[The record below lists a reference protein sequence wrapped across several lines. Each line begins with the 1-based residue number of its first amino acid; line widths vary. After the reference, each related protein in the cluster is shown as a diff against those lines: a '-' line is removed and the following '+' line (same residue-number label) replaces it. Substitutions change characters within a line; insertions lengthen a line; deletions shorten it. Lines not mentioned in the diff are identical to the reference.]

1 MDMNIQKYIAFLKTV
16 ELKSFTKA
24 AEALN
29 YSQSGISRMI
39 NDLEDEWG
47 VTLLERN
54 RTGLRL
60 TSDGI
65 NIYPYV
71 KNLFDEYESMQRK
84 LEELNGIKFGVIR
97 IGTFSSVATHWLP
110 QLILNFQNKYPNIK
124 FELLLV
130 NYDEIEHWILTGRV
144 DFGFLRLPTLPKL
157 STQFIHQDDFKVIV
171 PKNHF
176 LEKKDSV
183 SLNDL
188 SGLPF
193 ILLDKNGNSNITT
206 LFETMDFSPDINFT
220 TWDDYAIMAMV
231 EKGLGVSILP
241 ELILQRVQYDLT
253 ILDLDVP
260 LYRKIGIAYKE
271 EKNLSLASKKFLD
284 LLFFE

>member
-71 KNLFDEYESMQRK
+71 KN
-84 LEELNGIKFGVIR
+84 
-97 IGTFSSVATHWLP
+97 
-110 QLILNFQNKYPNIK
+110 
-124 FELLLV
+124 
-130 NYDEIEHWILTGRV
+130 
-144 DFGFLRLPTLPKL
+144 
-157 STQFIHQDDFKVIV
+157 
-171 PKNHF
+171 
-176 LEKKDSV
+176 
-183 SLNDL
+183 
-188 SGLPF
+188 
-193 ILLDKNGNSNITT
+193 
-206 LFETMDFSPDINFT
+206 
-220 TWDDYAIMAMV
+220 
-231 EKGLGVSILP
+231 
-241 ELILQRVQYDLT
+241 
-253 ILDLDVP
+253 
-260 LYRKIGIAYKE
+260 
-271 EKNLSLASKKFLD
+271 
-284 LLFFE
+284 

>member
-124 FELLLV
+124 FELLLGD
-130 NYDEIEHWILTGRV
+130 YDEIEH
-144 DFGFLRLPTLPKL
+144 
-157 STQFIHQDDFKVIV
+157 
-171 PKNHF
+171 
-176 LEKKDSV
+176 
-183 SLNDL
+183 
-188 SGLPF
+188 
-193 ILLDKNGNSNITT
+193 
-206 LFETMDFSPDINFT
+206 
-220 TWDDYAIMAMV
+220 
-231 EKGLGVSILP
+231 
-241 ELILQRVQYDLT
+241 
-253 ILDLDVP
+253 
-260 LYRKIGIAYKE
+260 
-271 EKNLSLASKKFLD
+271 
-284 LLFFE
+284 

>member
-1 MDMNIQKYIAFLKTV
+1 
-16 ELKSFTKA
+16 
-24 AEALN
+24 
-29 YSQSGISRMI
+29 
-39 NDLEDEWG
+39 
-47 VTLLERN
+47 
-54 RTGLRL
+54 
-60 TSDGI
+60 
-65 NIYPYV
+65 
-71 KNLFDEYESMQRK
+71 MQRK
-84 LEELNGIKFGVIR
+84 LEELNGIKFSVIKL
-97 IGTFSSVATHWLP
+97 GPFQCGYALATS

-124 FELLLV
+124 FELLLGD
-130 NYDEIEHWILTGRV
+130 YDEIEHWILTGRV

-193 ILLDKNGNSNITT
+193 ILLDKNGNPISLHYLKRWTFHT
-206 LFETMDFSPDINFT
+206 DINFT
-220 TWDDYAIMAMV
+220 TWDDYAIMCMV